1 MTSNEMK
8 FVENIVNF
16 DKKIQTVQNHIKEN
30 FNVESKYD
38 EKSNT
43 LYLLKESDNNLQ
55 LSFANDIMKETLNEL
70 LVNVDYKNKEEL

>member
-16 DKKIQTVQNHIKEN
+16 DKKIQTIQNHIKEN

-38 EKSNT
+38 EESNT

-55 LSFANDIMKETLNEL
+55 LSFANDVIKETLNEL